1 MWCGVVLLSRW
12 VGWCDGGG
20 GGGGMLTNEGW
31 GGGARAYMQ
40 TVFTSSLTNVG
51 GPNCWNT
58 ILLPD
63 SVQSNMLIGKY
74 IKVWGGSHAVLYG

>member
-1 MWCGVVLLSRW
+1 MGWGW
-12 VGWCDGGG
+12 VRGGG
-20 GGGGMLTNEGW
+20 GGGG
-31 GGGARAYMQ
+31 RAYMQ